1 VRSADAWTSCL
12 RRRQL
17 HPLTETHRIEEPQP
31 HPDWG
36 SVDDTGGWGHLNVVH
51 IVMSDSQA
59 QRVRRRRRRAWE
71 GADVVVERY
80 ERQGDHCPLGSLFL
94 QVGRSRPGARAT
106 VTELMRQWQEQLAL
120 GMRTL
125 QTNGLVS
132 PALDVDRTAAALLAG
147 IQGGVAIM
155 MSTDDSTHLK
165 AALDSGIEYLRATAS
180 EPTARKPA
188 HKPVRS

>member
-1 VRSADAWTSCL
+1 MRSADVWTSCL

-71 GADVVVERY
+71 GADVHGEHS
-80 ERQGDHCPLGSLFL
+80 EHGHCTGKVHRDQP
-94 QVGRSRPGARAT
+94 RHRRRAF
-106 VTELMRQWQEQLAL
+106 RRRGGLA
-120 GMRTL
+120 
-125 QTNGLVS
+125 
-132 PALDVDRTAAALLAG
+132 
-147 IQGGVAIM
+147 
-155 MSTDDSTHLK
+155 
-165 AALDSGIEYLRATAS
+165 
-180 EPTARKPA
+180 
-188 HKPVRS
+188 